1 MSVFCVNNFIIK
13 NILQLTMSQPRKRRR
28 VSESLKDE
36 VKEMFKEMV
45 AEAIPTIAS
54 AVVAQLQ
61 QNTSATGPVHTVCQT
76 TSVEDDA
83 IEQQQQ
89 TLDNA
94 NQVPDS
100 IVSTPSNGN
109 LRNITGPLQAG
120 RPLGQGIDV
129 KVKSKIWAE
138 EYIQLGSLNS
148 AKLEAVQGKDNSFTF
163 QQKEHKYYFKN
174 LQQWMNAFHI
184 FVAVY
189 CEKCPAQ
196 APCLMKYMAM
206 IQKLSNDV
214 GEKAAFY
221 YDEQFRIW
229 RAENP
234 AQMPWEKINA
244 ELHMEALQVG
254 LKSRLD
260 GQEKTSKQKSFQQQP
275 FRGKSKKPCFSYNN
289 NNGNCTRPSCEYAHI
304 CSRCFGEHSKKDCHG
319 PSESNKRIYGTSNK
333 QQNPTNQ
340 IRK

>member
-1 MSVFCVNNFIIK
+1 
-13 NILQLTMSQPRKRRR
+13 MSQARKRRR
-28 VSESLKDE
+28 TAESFKDE
-36 VKEMFKEMV
+36 VKEIVKEMV

-61 QNTSATGPVHTVCQT
+61 QNNPVTGPVNVNAICQA
-76 TSVEDDA
+76 TSVGDDA

-89 TLDNA
+89 TLDNV

-100 IVSTPSNGN
+100 VVSTPSNGN
-109 LRNITGPLQAG
+109 LRNVTGPLHAG

-138 EYIQLGSLNS
+138 EYIPLGSLIFKQSS

-163 QQKEHKYYFKN
+163 QQKEHKYYFRN

-196 APCLMKYMAM
+196 APCLMKYIAT

-214 GEKAAFY
+214 GDKAAFY
-221 YDEQFRIW
+221 YDEQFRMW

-289 NNGNCTRPSCEYAHI
+289 NNGNCTRPSCEYSHI

>member
-1 MSVFCVNNFIIK
+1 
-13 NILQLTMSQPRKRRR
+13 MSQPRKRRR

-94 NQVPDS
+94 NQVPNS

-138 EYIQLGSLNS
+138 EYIQLGSLIFKQNS

-206 IQKLSNDV
+206 I
-214 GEKAAFY
+214 
-221 YDEQFRIW
+221 
-229 RAENP
+229 
-234 AQMPWEKINA
+234 
-244 ELHMEALQVG
+244 
-254 LKSRLD
+254 
-260 GQEKTSKQKSFQQQP
+260 
-275 FRGKSKKPCFSYNN
+275 
-289 NNGNCTRPSCEYAHI
+289 
-304 CSRCFGEHSKKDCHG
+304 
-319 PSESNKRIYGTSNK
+319 
-333 QQNPTNQ
+333 
-340 IRK
+340 

>member
-1 MSVFCVNNFIIK
+1 MYFALAISKLKMLFYSSRCH
-13 NILQLTMSQPRKRRR
+13 KRGKGEGTA
-28 VSESLKDE
+28 ESFKDE
-36 VKEMFKEMV
+36 VKEIVKEMV
-45 AEAIPTIAS
+45 AEAIQTIAS

-61 QNTSATGPVHTVCQT
+61 QNTPVTGPVNVNAICQA
-76 TSVEDDA
+76 TSVGDDA

-94 NQVPDS
+94 NQVLDS
-100 IVSTPSNGN
+100 VVSTPSNGN
-109 LRNITGPLQAG
+109 LRNVRGPLHSGHQ
-120 RPLGQGIDV
+120 LGQGIDV

-138 EYIQLGSLNS
+138 EYIPLGSLIFKQS
-148 AKLEAVQGKDNSFTF
+148 SDKLEAVQGKDNSFTF
-163 QQKEHKYYFKN
+163 QQKEHKYYFRN

-196 APCLMKYMAM
+196 AHCLMKYIAT
-206 IQKLSNDV
+206 IKKLSNDV
-214 GEKAAFY
+214 GHKAAFY
-221 YDEQFRIW
+221 YDEFRIR

-244 ELHMEALQVG
+244 ELHMETLQVG

-275 FRGKSKKPCFSYNN
+275 CRGKSK
-289 NNGNCTRPSCEYAHI
+289 
-304 CSRCFGEHSKKDCHG
+304 
-319 PSESNKRIYGTSNK
+319 
-333 QQNPTNQ
+333 
-340 IRK
+340 